1 MTAYCLIHGSGQGP
15 DGWKLLVDE
24 LERRGHRVI
33 TPAFQADKTDEGL
46 AWHAGTIVQALD
58 RSGLDPADVICVAHS
73 ASGIYLPFIAERWFP
88 RRIIFLAA
96 VVPRPGVSF
105 IEQFHA
111 DPSMFN
117 PAWVGQNPLE
127 DKVALDFVF
136 HDCPSDR
143 LDWAMSTRIMFYAKR
158 AIAEPCPLRAWPAVP
173 SAYIVCAD
181 DRTITPAW
189 QRKAAR
195 ESLGVKPI
203 ELPGGHCPHVSRP
216 ETLADILGK
225 LRVEK

>member
-24 LERRGHRVI
+24 LERRDHRVI
-33 TPAFQADKTDEGL
+33 TPAFQVNKTDEGL
-46 AWHAGTIVQALD
+46 AWHADTIVRALD
-58 RSGLDPADVICVAHS
+58 RSELTPADVICVAHS
-73 ASGIYLPFIAERWFP
+73 ASGMYLPLIAERWSP
-88 RRIIFLAA
+88 RRMIFLTA

-136 HDCPSDR
+136 HDCPPDR
-143 LDWAMSTRIMFYAKR
+143 LDWAMSTRIMFYAKH

-173 SAYIVCAD
+173 SAYIVCAG

-195 ESLGVKPI
+195 ELLGVEPV

-216 ETLADILGK
+216 EALADVLEQMEN
-225 LRVEK
+225 R

>member
-15 DGWKLLVDE
+15 DGWKLLAQE
-24 LERRGHRVI
+24 LERGGHCVV
-33 TPAFQADKTDEGL
+33 TPGFQVSRTDEGL
-46 AWHAGTIVQALD
+46 AWHADTIVHALNN
-58 RSGLDPADVICVAHS
+58 SGLNPADVICVAHS
-73 ASGIYLPFIAERWFP
+73 ASGIYLPLIAERWSS
-88 RRIIFLAA
+88 RRMVFLAA
-96 VVPRPGVSF
+96 VVPRPGWSF
-105 IEQFHA
+105 IEQFRA

-117 PAWVGQNPLE
+117 PDWVGQNPME
-127 DKVALDFVF
+127 DQVALDFVF
-136 HDCPSDR
+136 HDCPPDR

-158 AIAEPCPLRAWPAVP
+158 AIEEPCPLHGWPAVP

-195 ESLGVKPI
+195 ELLGVEPV

-216 ETLADILGK
+216 EALADVLTK
-225 LRVEK
+225 LSVER